1 MLSGAFQNFS
11 GEESTAADSGSTRKL
26 EVNKII
32 IINNLQ
38 TKMDGDTATKVTTSL
53 GDINNNKEVTTKDAI
68 DKISLVMAIA
78 DKLPDEDT
86 NEFSEL
92 VSHY

>member
-1 MLSGAFQNFS
+1 
-11 GEESTAADSGSTRKL
+11 
-26 EVNKII
+26 
-32 IINNLQ
+32 
-38 TKMDGDTATKVTTSL
+38 MDGDTATKITTSL